1 MRFLPRKNRKP
12 PTVIVVALIDVLMVV
27 LIFMVVSTT
36 FKNQAA
42 VSLAL
47 PESSQAKKE
56 PSVNRPLIVTVA
68 KNPPYFYIGADPIGE
83 GALEEEIKKA
93 VESMFDVKVQKVSTM
108 NRIGKEKNMTV
119 RSGGR
124 TIRTN
129 GKRSN
134 WKKAFVTLKE
144 GESLDLLDTESS

>member
-1 MRFLPRKNRKP
+1 MSLDHQKIIIRPIFTEKMSRLEDERKYCFQ
-12 PTVIVVALIDVLMVV
+12 VQL
-27 LIFMVVSTT
+27 
-36 FKNQAA
+36 
-42 VSLAL
+42 
-47 PESSQAKKE
+47 
-56 PSVNRPLIVTVA
+56 
-68 KNPPYFYIGADPIGE
+68 GANKVD
-83 GALEEEIKKA
+83 IKKA

-134 WKKAFVTLKE
+134 WKKALVTLKE